1 MLRRVDESRQPCLI
15 PNVVLNQSPMSSLSQ
30 TALCGGL
37 VVEVLYDSDQVCANV
52 YKASYKTK
60 ELYAILCQTPF
71 LNQQR
76 RNRGLDYVGGT
87 SRSIS

>member
-15 PNVVLNQSPMSSLSQ
+15 SNVVLNQSPMSSLSQ

-52 YKASYKTK
+52 YKAS
-60 ELYAILCQTPF
+60 
-71 LNQQR
+71 
-76 RNRGLDYVGGT
+76 
-87 SRSIS
+87 